1 MPNDTPA
8 VTPKKSDWME
18 ICTRWV
24 HIKKESNFPLPMN
37 CIPNFSS
44 GWEPSSLYLGDP
56 KKGKQCMQ
64 ITRWSWLWPPT
75 AKPGMDGI
83 KPHVR
88 ETWQYWPGPSLL
100 TDVPLQMP
108 FWTGTEIMI
117 AELCPWRQIHPQP
130 ECVWAACRLRICKR
144 QSPTIL
150 TLTHVCAYETHNT
163 ESPSMK
169 ANQTSAE
176 CVWTPSLVPSVF
188 TFHCS
193 KM

>member
-24 HIKKESNFPLPMN
+24 HIKKGSNFPLLMN

-56 KKGKQCMQ
+56 RKGKQCMQ
-64 ITRWSWLWPPT
+64 VTRWSWLWPLT

-88 ETWQYWPGPSLL
+88 ETWQYWSVPSLL

-108 FWTGTEIMI
+108 FWTGAEIMI

-130 ECVWAACRLRICKR
+130 ESAFELPADCAYAEGRAQQSLHWPMSVLMRLITQSPPQRR
-144 QSPTIL
+144 QSKPVL
-150 TLTHVCAYETHNT
+150 
-163 ESPSMK
+163 
-169 ANQTSAE
+169 
-176 CVWTPSLVPSVF
+176 SVF
-188 TFHCS
+188 EHPP
-193 KM
+193 